1 MQWHWIQPV
10 LDIYPEALYM
20 QSTVL
25 EGISSQ
31 FAVNKSSVGFSTL
44 SWIRGKKKDLQKML
58 YEIISKL
65 RSLLT
70 TIHVEDNTQNHRIR
84 ERFGRDLQRSSS
96 PTTL

>member
-1 MQWHWIQPV
+1 
-10 LDIYPEALYM
+10 M
-20 QSTVL
+20 QSTAL

-31 FAVNKSSVGFSTL
+31 FALNKSSVGFSTL
-44 SWIRGKKKDLQKML
+44 SWIGEKKKDLQKML

-84 ERFGRDLQRSSS
+84 EWFRRDLQ
-96 PTTL
+96 